1 MTFEEQLYRLDDV
14 DDLTFVKKKEAMT
27 YIIKMA
33 KIMTRLLDLFLQKK
47 EILLED
53 LKDMDISDLEQIVVK
68 MEDVITR
75 LEEIQKD

>member
-53 LKDMDISDLEQIVVK
+53 LKDMDVSDLEQIVVK

>member
-53 LKDMDISDLEQIVVK
+53 LKDMDVSDLEQIVVK
-68 MEDVITR
+68 MEDIITK

>member
-1 MTFEEQLYRLDDV
+1 MTFEEQLYKLDDV
-14 DDLTFVKKKEAMT
+14 EDVTFMKKTEAMT

-53 LKDMDISDLEQIVVK
+53 LKDMDVSDLEQIVVK

>member
-1 MTFEEQLYRLDDV
+1 MSFEEQLYKLDDV
-14 DDLTFVKKKEAMT
+14 EDVTFMKKTEAMT

-53 LKDMDISDLEQIVVK
+53 LRDMDLSDLEQIVVK
-68 MEDVITR
+68 MEDIITR
-75 LEEIQKD
+75 LEEIQED

>member
-53 LKDMDISDLEQIVVK
+53 LKDMDVSDLEQIVVK
-68 MEDVITR
+68 MEDIITR